1 MLTMAM
7 VVMVIFR
14 LINFELKLLDE
25 AGLLVHFFFDFS
37 DLGVAKLIKHFDLH
51 VLALVFALLL
61 QEQFALV

>member
-1 MLTMAM
+1 MTI
-7 VVMVIFR
+7 VVMMIFR
-14 LINFELKLLDE
+14 LITFELKLLDE
-25 AGLLVHFFFDFS
+25 ARLLVHFSFDFS

>member
-1 MLTMAM
+1 MLNMTI
-7 VVMVIFR
+7 VVMMIFR
-14 LINFELKLLDE
+14 LITFELKLLDE
-25 AGLLVHFFFDFS
+25 ARLLVHLFFDFS